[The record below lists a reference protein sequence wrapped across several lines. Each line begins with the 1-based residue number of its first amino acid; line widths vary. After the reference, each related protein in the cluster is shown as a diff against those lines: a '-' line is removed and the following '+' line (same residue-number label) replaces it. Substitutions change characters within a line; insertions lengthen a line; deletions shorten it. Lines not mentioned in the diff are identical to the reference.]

1 VTGSSRHSPIA
12 PVAVA
17 LFLAAGGALAGA
29 PRVNVGAA
37 ANALRKNV
45 PGRAA
50 PTVRLQAAGSRDQ
63 DDMCIWVH
71 PSDASKSTVITSD
84 KSGGRLF
91 VYDLA
96 GRAIQS
102 LQAGKPGNI
111 DLRYGFPLAG
121 KKVDVVAFNQRDDD
135 EIWVY
140 AVAAATRTLRRVD
153 DGRIRTAMNYGGTL
167 FRSPKTGKLYFVTT
181 AVRTEQYELSDG
193 GSGKVAGRK
202 VRSWRTG
209 LCEGAVGDD
218 EAGVI
223 YLAQE
228 NKGVW
233 AVGGEPTD
241 PAPGRLVV
249 RTGENGLQ
257 PDVEGL
263 AIYHASARGGY
274 LLVSSQGSNA
284 FKVYRRG
291 GAHEFLGTFTVHG
304 ARDTDGIDVTNVA
317 LGAAFPKGL
326 FACHTDSGG
335 RPVLLTPWE
344 RIAKAVA
351 PPLKIDT
358 TRRPRKARE
367 PR

>member
-1 VTGSSRHSPIA
+1 VTDSPRYSPIA
-12 PVAVA
+12 RALAA
-17 LFLAAGGALAGA
+17 LFLVAGWAPAQT

-37 ANALRKNV
+37 ADVLRKNV

-71 PSDASKSTVITSD
+71 PSDASKSTVVTSD

-102 LQAGKPGNI
+102 LPAGKPGNI
-111 DLRYGFPLAG
+111 DVRYGFPLAG

-135 EIWVY
+135 EIWVH
-140 AVAAATRTLRRVD
+140 AVHPATRTLRRVD

-167 FRSPKTGKLYFVTT
+167 FRSPRTGKLYFVTT
-181 AVRTEQYELSDG
+181 AIRTEQYELSDD

-218 EAGVI
+218 EAGVV
-223 YLAQE
+223 YVAQE
-228 NKGVW
+228 NRGVW

-241 PAPGRLVV
+241 PPPGKLVI
-249 RTGENGLQ
+249 RTGENGLE

-263 AIYHASARGGY
+263 AIYRTSARGGY
-274 LLVSSQGSNA
+274 LLVSSQGIHA
-284 FKVYRRG
+284 FKVYQRG
-291 GAHEFLGTFTVHG
+291 GAHRFLGTFTVRG

-317 LGAAFPKGL
+317 LSAAFPKGL

-344 RIAKAVA
+344 RIAKAIA

-358 TRRPRKARE
+358 TWRPRK